1 MKNEGRWAGLKSWAQ
16 STVGELAGVAQDTLN
31 LIASRLELKVTEPA
45 TQKGWKLGKKA
56 DIFKTDAVDKLSIKN
71 ALAAGYE
78 QGVYSKGGPP
88 IAGIPLINKE
98 ATKEIGQVTAGVR
111 EAAKQGGELL
121 VQKATLAV
129 TNSLQKGAGTIAHL
143 SHEVAEKV
151 RGIARELEPL
161 TTTAISSAKKEPH
174 RLSALPSQQRQLQ
187 LPPR

>member
-16 STVGELAGVAQDTLN
+16 STVGELAGGLQDTLN

-45 TQKGWKLGKKA
+45 AQKEWKLGKKA
-56 DIFKTDAVDKLSIKN
+56 EILKTDAVDKRSIKN

-78 QGVYSKGGPP
+78 EGVYSRGG
-88 IAGIPLINKE
+88 
-98 ATKEIGQVTAGVR
+98 Q
-111 EAAKQGGELL
+111 LL

-174 RLSALPSQQRQLQ
+174 RLSALPSQQRQSQ
-187 LPPR
+187 LPPK